1 MSNTRSLF
9 LALVAAN
16 TIGCAAASIKT
27 NPEVQFPIPVS
38 AEEPAF
44 LFPINMSHLGAEGD
58 PMAMGLAVSG
68 GVIAQYGNTVI
79 SGQQL
84 FDLVGNLSFEL
95 AETVDSQV
103 RNGSFEMTGSAE
115 QIATTLAS
123 LMEKIVS
130 TLVDLKLLDKPIKF
144 KHIIVL
150 HSHGEAALAPKML
163 NVHSW
168 GGIYNVETKK
178 IYSYIDDTSTY
189 ANEEAAILGQLPL
202 AYNAIIDKLLSGS
215 AEGSKKEEGD
225 AAKKDGEVP
234 ADDQAKTT
242 NP

>member
-1 MSNTRSLF
+1 MLNTRPVF
-9 LALVAAN
+9 LALLASAS
-16 TIGCAAASIKT
+16 IGCSAAQVKT
-27 NPEVQFPIPVS
+27 NPDVTFPVPVS
-38 AEEPAF
+38 ETEPAF

-58 PMAMGLAVSG
+58 PLAMGLAVSG
-68 GVIAQYGNTVI
+68 GVIAQYGKTVI

-95 AETVDSQV
+95 AEKVESQV
-103 RNGSFEMTGSAE
+103 RNGSFEMNGDAE
-115 QIATTLAS
+115 AIASTLAS

-130 TLVDLKLLDKPIKF
+130 TLVELKLLDQPIKF

-150 HSHGEAALAPKML
+150 HSHGESGMAPKTL
-163 NVHSW
+163 NVKSW

-202 AYNAIIDKLLSGS
+202 AYNAIIDKLIAGS
-215 AEGSKKEEGD
+215 AEGTKKDD
-225 AAKKDGEVP
+225 AAKSDAPPP
-234 ADDQAKTT
+234 ADDQAKTA

>member
-1 MSNTRSLF
+1 MMNRSLF
-9 LALVAAN
+9 LALIASAS
-16 TIGCAAASIKT
+16 IGCSAAQIKT
-27 NPEVQFPIPVS
+27 NPEVQFPLPVS
-38 AEEPAF
+38 ETEPAF

-58 PMAMGLAVSG
+58 PLAMGLAVSG
-68 GVIAQYGNTVI
+68 GVIAQYGKTVI

-95 AETVDSQV
+95 AEMVDSRV
-103 RNGSFEMTGSAE
+103 RAGSFEMNGDAEAIASA
-115 QIATTLAS
+115 LAG

-130 TLVDLKLLDKPIKF
+130 TLVDLKLLDQPISF

-150 HSHGEAALAPKML
+150 HSHGEAGLAPKTL
-163 NVHSW
+163 NVKSW

-178 IYSYIDDTSTY
+178 IYSYIDDSTTY

-202 AYNAIIDKLLSGS
+202 AYNAIIDKLIAGS
-215 AEGSKKEEGD
+215 AKGSQKSDE
-225 AAKKDGEVP
+225 AKKDEPPP